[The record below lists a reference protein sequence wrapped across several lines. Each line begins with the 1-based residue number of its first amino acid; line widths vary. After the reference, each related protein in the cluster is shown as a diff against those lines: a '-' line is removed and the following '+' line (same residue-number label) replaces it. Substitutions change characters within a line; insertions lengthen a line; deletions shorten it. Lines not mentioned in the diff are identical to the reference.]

1 MSWINWV
8 YLAIGLG
15 LGLGSHKIAQGVTK
29 LGHED
34 KDKLVKT
41 HQHLSPA
48 MPTQTASESGSKQL
62 RQTQLAYQLVQEL
75 SQFKAGFLVRTAHEL
90 RSPLN
95 SLIGLHQLI
104 LSDLCDHPAEE
115 REFVAQAQ
123 QMALKLVELLD
134 EILDVARIANNSHT
148 LEIQPLQ
155 LTAAIAEIEHLTQT
169 LAANRNI
176 KLQVS
181 SSDPETYILADPQ
194 WLRFVLLNLVDTCIQ
209 TMEAGS
215 IAISSQP
222 ISNAEV
228 AHISFDV
235 PLPIDTWSESLDTM
249 QFEQHMGRLQP
260 EGKSLS
266 PGFKLLLN
274 QTVLELMQ
282 ASLSFLP
289 ISTTTDIVP
298 LTRIQISIPL
308 VIPEAELL
316 E

>member
-8 YLAIGLG
+8 YLATGLG
-15 LGLGSHKIAQGVTK
+15 LGLGSHKAFAQR
-29 LGHED
+29 D
-34 KDKLVKT
+34 KKSVNEEKLVQT
-41 HQHLSPA
+41 HQQLPLA
-48 MPTQTASESGSKQL
+48 TPTESVLKQL
-62 RQTQLAYQLVQEL
+62 RQTQLAYQLAQEL

-104 LSDLCDHPAEE
+104 LSDLCDNPAEE

-134 EILDVARIANNSHT
+134 EILDVARIANNKDT

-155 LTAAIAEIEHLTQT
+155 LTAALKEIEHLTQT

-176 KLQVS
+176 KLQIS
-181 SSDPETYILADPQ
+181 SLDPETYILADPQ
-194 WLRFVLLNLVDTCIQ
+194 WLRFVLLNLVETCIQ

-215 IAISSQP
+215 IVISSQLIP
-222 ISNAEV
+222 NAEI
-228 AHISFDV
+228 AYISFDV
-235 PLPIDTWSESLDTM
+235 PLPIDTWSESLDAM
-249 QFEQHMGRLQP
+249 HFEQQISLQR
-260 EGKSLS
+260 EETLS

-289 ISTTTDIVP
+289 VSPVTDIEP

-308 VIPEAELL
+308 VIPEAEFP

>member
-8 YLAIGLG
+8 YLVIGLG
-15 LGLGSHKIAQGVTK
+15 LGLGSHKAFAQR
-29 LGHED
+29 D
-34 KDKLVKT
+34 KKSVNEEKLVQT
-41 HQHLSPA
+41 QQLPLA
-48 MPTQTASESGSKQL
+48 TPTETVLVEQL

-104 LSDLCDHPAEE
+104 LSDLCDDPAEE
-115 REFVAQAQ
+115 REFVDQAQ

-134 EILDVARIANNSHT
+134 EILDVARIANNKET

-155 LTAAIAEIEHLTQT
+155 LTAVIEEIEHLTQT

-176 KLQVS
+176 KLQIS
-181 SSDPETYILADPQ
+181 SLDPETYILADPQ
-194 WLRFVLLNLVDTCIQ
+194 WLRFVLLNLVETCIQ
-209 TMEAGS
+209 TIEAGS
-215 IAISSQP
+215 LAISAQLIP
-222 ISNAEV
+222 NTETAY
-228 AHISFDV
+228 ISFDV
-235 PLPIDTWSESLDTM
+235 PLSIETWSESLDAM
-249 QFEQHMGRLQP
+249 HFEQQMSLQR
-260 EGKSLS
+260 EDKSLS

-289 ISTTTDIVP
+289 ISSATDVP
-298 LTRIQISIPL
+298 MTRIQISIPL
-308 VIPEAELL
+308 VIPEAEFP